1 MLNRILQLSLRYRG
15 VVISLACVILAYGAH
30 VALRAKFD
38 VFPEFAPPMVVIQ
51 TEAPGLSPEA
61 VEQLVTR
68 PVENALN
75 GSPGLQAIRSQSIQ
89 GLSVITVV
97 FSDRTDIYR
106 ARQTVGERLTEVA
119 GQLPQTVKAPKMGPL
134 IASTASVL
142 SVGLTSTQ
150 RTLMELRTFADWTLR
165 PRLLGVPGVA
175 KVDIFGGEVRQ
186 LQVQIKPD
194 RLRAHGLAVDD
205 VLAAARQS
213 TALRGA
219 GFVDTANQRVVI
231 RTEGQSLT
239 AQDLGEVV
247 LAHHD
252 GISVRL
258 RDVADVVDGPEPKFG
273 DALIMG
279 ERGVILLA
287 ACQFGA
293 NTLEVTAALEKA
305 LEEMKPALATERIG
319 FHPRLFRP
327 ANFIEAS
334 LKNINQSLWL
344 GGLLVM
350 VVLYLFLLD
359 LRTAFISFTAIPLS
373 LLAAVIVLDRL
384 GVSLNTITLGGFAI
398 AIGVVVDDAIIDV
411 ENILRRVREFRGRGG
426 ATLPLTPALSPRE
439 RESGMQPSEQTSAA
453 GSPDAPEAVPPL
465 PGGEGRGEGEQT
477 SGKSTAPDSRLD
489 RETLLQVVLKA
500 SLEVRSAV
508 VYATFIVALVFLPVL
523 TMTGVPG
530 RLFAPLGQSFLL
542 AILASLA
549 VALTVTPALCLAMLT
564 RTAPH
569 SEPRYVTWLKARHRH
584 GLERLSRRPKTVM
597 ALALAVCL
605 GAAATLP
612 FFGGEFLP
620 EFREGHYFVHM
631 AAVPGSSL
639 EESLRMGRLVT
650 AELRKNPHI
659 RAVSQ
664 QAGRAELGEDPFGT
678 HYSEIHVDLNPVS
691 GEEEEQVVGEMRQ
704 ALLRFP
710 GVSFKI
716 MPFLVERIE
725 ETISGTTAE
734 VVVNLFGDNLDT
746 LDQKAAEIRRV
757 LAGIRGATEVQ
768 MESQPGVPEVVVRL
782 RPERLRQF
790 GFRPG
795 EVLEAV
801 ETAYEGTDV
810 AQTYQGNRVVEVTV
824 VLHPASR
831 KDPENIGA
839 LMLRNAAGTRV
850 PLRELA
856 EVYPA
861 TGRGAVVHEGAQRRQ
876 QVTCNVV
883 GRDVASFV
891 AEARRRIAAQV
902 AFPPGIYPVFAGSAE
917 AQAGARREILLHS
930 AMAGAGI
937 VLLLAIV
944 FRRGRH
950 VLLVLANLPF
960 ALVGGVLAV
969 FASGGL
975 LSIGSLVGFVTLFGL
990 TMRNS
995 IMMISHFEHLVQE
1008 EGLTWGLEAAL
1019 RGASERLLPILM
1031 TALVTALGLLP
1042 LALGTGEAGREI
1054 EGPMAIVILGGLLT
1068 STVLNLLVLPT
1079 LALRWGRFAKGE
1091 H

>member
-1 MLNRILQLSLRYRG
+1 MLNRILQLALRYRG
-15 VVISLACVILAYGAH
+15 VVICLAAVILAYGAH

-51 TEAPGLSPEA
+51 TEAPGLSPEE

-142 SVGLTSTQ
+142 SIGLTSTQ

-194 RLRAHGLAVDD
+194 RLRAHNLAVNE

-247 LAHHD
+247 LAHRD
-252 GISVRL
+252 GVSVRL

-305 LEEMKPALATERIG
+305 LEEMKPALATERID

-350 VVLYLFLLD
+350 VVLFLFLLD
-359 LRTAFISFTAIPLS
+359 VRTAFISFTAIPLS

-384 GVSLNTITLGGFAI
+384 GVSLNTITLGGLAI

-411 ENILRRVREFRGRGG
+411 ENILRRVREFRAARG
-426 ATLPLTPALSPRE
+426 ATLPLTPSLSPR
-439 RESGMQPSEQTSAA
+439 
-453 GSPDAPEAVPPL
+453 
-465 PGGEGRGEGEQT
+465 GGEGARRAGEGVET
-477 SGKSTAPDSRLD
+477 SGGSNAPAPVPD
-489 RETLLQVVLKA
+489 REALLQVVLKA

-523 TMTGVPG
+523 TMTGVQG

-542 AILASLA
+542 AILASLG

-569 SEPRYVTWLKARHRH
+569 AEPGYVSWLKTRHRH
-584 GLERLSRRPKTVM
+584 ALERLSRRPRTVM

-639 EESLRMGRLVT
+639 DESLRLGRLVT
-650 AELRKNPHI
+650 AELRKNPHV

-678 HYSEIHVDLNPVS
+678 HYSEMHVDLNPVS
-691 GEEEEQVVGEMRQ
+691 GEQEEQVVADMRQ

-725 ETISGTTAE
+725 ETISGSTAE
-734 VVVNLFGDNLDT
+734 VVVNIFGDNLDA
-746 LDQKAAEIRRV
+746 LDQKAAEVSQV

-790 GFRPG
+790 GFQPVA
-795 EVLEAV
+795 VLEAV
-801 ETAYEGTDV
+801 ETAYEGTKV
-810 AQTYQGNRVVEVTV
+810 AQTYEGNRVVDVTV
-824 VLHPASR
+824 VLHPTAR

-839 LMLRNAAGTRV
+839 LLLQNATGTRL

-861 TGRGAVVHEGAQRRQ
+861 AGRGAVVHEGAQRRQ

-891 AEARRRIAAQV
+891 AEARKRMAAKV
-902 AFPPGIYPVFAGSAE
+902 SFPPGIYPVFAGSAE
-917 AQAGARREILLHS
+917 AQAAARREILLHS

-995 IMMISHFEHLVQE
+995 IMMISHFEHLVQA
-1008 EGLTWGLEAAL
+1008 EGMTWGLEAAV

-1054 EGPMAIVILGGLLT
+1054 EGPMAIVILGGLIT

-1079 LALRWGRFAKGE
+1079 LALRYGRFEKAVASAE
-1091 H
+1091 